1 MGKGERKAE
10 IPNGQKHSKDQ
21 KEGAINEGK
30 KGILK
35 EIQEE
40 IKREKEKSQNN
51 PGDGRP
57 NGNTQFLEAN
67 RTKRKE
73 NLPMLTE
80 EFSIKEEING
90 ESPKRKKS
98 FGEEKPRTPSK
109 KNQKYQKHEKE
120 NRNFLSIQVND
131 HAENQ
136 NEQFESLHLEEFD
149 ENKGVQNYK
158 NLRLFSELS
167 ESQVSE
173 QLSPMAIS
181 QKRVHINIQTGFSK
195 GTH

>member
-1 MGKGERKAE
+1 
-10 IPNGQKHSKDQ
+10 
-21 KEGAINEGK
+21 
-30 KGILK
+30 
-35 EIQEE
+35 
-40 IKREKEKSQNN
+40 
-51 PGDGRP
+51 
-57 NGNTQFLEAN
+57 
-67 RTKRKE
+67 
-73 NLPMLTE
+73 MLTE

-195 GTH
+195 GTHWLFKARPLL